1 MLAMILFRYEK
12 NFDCKISKHGWLHFV
27 ELLQPIPWCRVPKNT
42 HTSMCSLRGKVGR
55 GHLTVGGSSLPFVE
69 PVQLSMVRDV

>member
-27 ELLQPIPWCRVPKNT
+27 ELLQPIPWCRVPKI
-42 HTSMCSLRGKVGR
+42 HILVCAAFGGR
-55 GHLTVGGSSLPFVE
+55 
-69 PVQLSMVRDV
+69 